1 MADLDQTYLDAIKQ
15 SEGFAPTAQ
24 WDYKQNTNGYGTKA
38 LFPGE
43 KISRDEAQQRF
54 DTAMNYATDHVDS
67 VAPNAPPGAR
77 AALASLT
84 FNAGPSWSNAGL
96 GDAVRAGDWQ
106 SATDHFQQYN
116 KAGGVVNPAL
126 VARRAQEASWF
137 NPTGTSQTQQP
148 QSAAPMGQGALS
160 KMADPNAPAPD
171 QSFLGALSSKL
182 MAGGPGALFGAP
194 HGVFPGAQGPGTGY
208 DLGSA
213 LQNAGA
219 WAQVPSSPGGG
230 AALLGATQKEGP
242 QFGPI
247 GEDMFGQKTYGW
259 INKANRSISP
269 AVMSGDANNA
279 PGYSAAGV
287 GAANTGG
294 MSGLLSSLET
304 AKANGASRED
314 LMKLVPPQMS
324 SEVGS
329 ILNYQGIPA
338 SLSRNGTLKSAVTM
352 VAHTIDPSYDERTY
366 PAQMNYMKGLNS
378 TTLSSPGGQK
388 LALGTGLEHLQ
399 TLSDNAVAM
408 NNSNGPMGDMP
419 GGDLVAR
426 AINSGRNSSVDQSA
440 KGTAME
446 SAAQKYSGEVMK
458 LYSGASGGGVAER
471 DAVAG
476 RYSKNMTPA
485 SLAASL
491 ETDLALM
498 KGKLTNLEQQRDA
511 AGIAPERAQFLAAP
525 QKAAIAAI
533 EANIARLRSGSQSQG
548 SALPQGVTSIKVL
561 GQ

>member
-1 MADLDQTYLDAIKQ
+1 MGIPDDYMSYAVGRESGGD
-15 SEGFAPTAQ
+15 PNAQ
-24 WDYKQNTNGYGTKA
+24 NPLSSASGLYQFTNGT
-38 LFPGE
+38 
-43 KISRDEAQQRF
+43 
-54 DTAMNYATDHVDS
+54 
-67 VAPNAPPGAR
+67 R
-77 AALASLT
+77 A
-84 FNAGPSWSNAGL
+84 
-96 GDAVRAGDWQ
+96 D
-106 SATDHFQQYN
+106 
-116 KAGGVVNPAL
+116 
-126 VARRAQEASWF
+126 VARRHGIDPRDDTALMQAFTADNAKVLSDAGHPTNTQNLYLAHRFGPQGALKALSSDPTASVSDVF
-137 NPTGTSQTQQP
+137 PEVMRQNPDLRGKTIADLTGTRAAP
-148 QSAAPMGQGALS
+148 QSAAPMGQGALT
-160 KMADPNAPAPD
+160 KMADPQAPD
-171 QSFLGALSSKL
+171 QSFLGALGSKL

-194 HGVFPGAQGPGTGY
+194 NGVFPGAQGPGTGY
-208 DLGSA
+208 DLGHA

-219 WAQVPSSPGGG
+219 WAQAPGSPGGA
-230 AALLGATQKEGP
+230 AALLSGTQKEGP

-304 AKANGASRED
+304 AKANGASQAD
-314 LMKLVPPQMS
+314 LLKLVPPQMS

-366 PAQMNYMKGLNS
+366 PAQMQYMKGLNS
-378 TTLSSPGGQK
+378 PTLSSPGGQK

-399 TLSDNAVAM
+399 TLSDNAVGM

-426 AINSGRNSSVDQSA
+426 AINSGKNSSVDQSA

-476 RYSKNMTPA
+476 RYSKNMTPT

-511 AGIAPERAQFLAAP
+511 AGISPERAQFLAAP
-525 QKAAIAAI
+525 QKAAIAKI
-533 EANIARLRSGSQSQG
+533 EANIARLRQPQG
-548 SALPQGVTSIKVL
+548 QALPQGVTSIKVL